1 MLSACPYADEAAL
14 GMDVEDEDASA
25 SAEAGPSGGAARGG
39 TAKKPRTRARTVG
52 KRNRAAKGG
61 THCHSASVSSR
72 TPQLPWSILPFP
84 R

>member
-1 MLSACPYADEAAL
+1 
-14 GMDVEDEDASA
+14 MDVEDEDA

-61 THCHSASVSSR
+61 LHVSHR
-72 TPQLPWSILPFP
+72 
-84 R
+84 